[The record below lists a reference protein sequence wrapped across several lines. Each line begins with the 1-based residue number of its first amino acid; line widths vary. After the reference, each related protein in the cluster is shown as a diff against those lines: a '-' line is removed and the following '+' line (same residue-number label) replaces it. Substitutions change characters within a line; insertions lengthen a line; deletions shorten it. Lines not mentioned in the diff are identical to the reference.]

1 MTNEKTAGELKQI
14 YKSLS
19 WQLLEVT
26 ENAAIAA
33 ARAAGQGNK
42 NLADAAAVDAM
53 RYPSIRSWYLRQCE
67 DR

>member
-1 MTNEKTAGELKQI
+1 MTVKKTTTELQHI

-33 ARAAGQGNK
+33 ARAAGQGDK
-42 NLADAAAVDAM
+42 NLADKAAVDAM
-53 RYPSIRSWYLRQCE
+53 LKTAGQLASI
-67 DR
+67 